1 MFIIDEKEYD
11 ENKLNDQGK
20 VAFVQI
26 QNITSKRNQLAL
38 QNDELNVL
46 SEHYGK
52 ILKDNLPEEVKKEED
67 GKSE

>member
-26 QNITSKRNQLAL
+26 QNITNRRNQLAL

-67 GKSE
+67 GTGE

>member
-26 QNITSKRNQLAL
+26 QNITNKRNQLAL

-52 ILKDNLPEEVKKEED
+52 ILKDNLPAEVEKEED
-67 GKSE
+67 GTGK

>member
-1 MFIIDEKEYD
+1 MFIINEKEYD

-26 QNITSKRNQLAL
+26 QNITNRRNQLAL

-67 GKSE
+67 GTGE